1 MAKGKKVDEDDDDD
15 GEEVTLALSWGVRD
29 KFIWAK
35 NRLGNKFID
44 CPQAKKGK
52 RKKGNI
58 RIAKRFSTARV
69 VLCLSFLHE
78 HYIISRLTAGRIPKR
93 ILMTIGRSQVSLGRI
108 PSTKFALGHLV
119 KAPVRERG
127 PLYRATSFLSFF
139 LSFKRM
145 HSSICRPTGSNLL
158 FFTSGFCSFFLFF
171 FCSGFFFFGKSLT
184 RVSHLP
190 HKQKVPKSSLSPPAT
205 LLCPFSGT
213 PRLVLWKNA
222 LVIWHIEPKKERE
235 LISCRL
241 ITDTSTH
248 CPTYLPR
255 SLAPSRCVLFMLY

>member
-15 GEEVTLALSWGVRD
+15 GKEVTLALSWGVRD

-127 PLYRATSFLSFF
+127 PLYPATSFLSFF

-158 FFTSGFCSFFLFF
+158 FFTSGFCSLIFFF
-171 FCSGFFFFGKSLT
+171 FCSGFFFGKSLT

-190 HKQKVPKSSLSPPAT
+190 HKQKVPKSSLSPLPLFSA
-205 LLCPFSGT
+205 PF
-213 PRLVLWKNA
+213 LVL
-222 LVIWHIEPKKERE
+222 LVWFFEKTHLSFGISSQKKRE
-235 LISCRL
+235 NW
-241 ITDTSTH
+241 
-248 CPTYLPR
+248 
-255 SLAPSRCVLFMLY
+255 LAVD

>member
-158 FFTSGFCSFFLFF
+158 FFTSGFCSLIFF
-171 FCSGFFFFGKSLT
+171 FAAGSSFLANHWQG
-184 RVSHLP
+184 SHICRTNKRCP
-190 HKQKVPKSSLSPPAT
+190 S
-205 LLCPFSGT
+205 LLCLPLPLFSAPF
-213 PRLVLWKNA
+213 LVL
-222 LVIWHIEPKKERE
+222 LVWFFEKTHLSFGISSQKKRE
-235 LISCRL
+235 NW
-241 ITDTSTH
+241 
-248 CPTYLPR
+248 
-255 SLAPSRCVLFMLY
+255 LAVD